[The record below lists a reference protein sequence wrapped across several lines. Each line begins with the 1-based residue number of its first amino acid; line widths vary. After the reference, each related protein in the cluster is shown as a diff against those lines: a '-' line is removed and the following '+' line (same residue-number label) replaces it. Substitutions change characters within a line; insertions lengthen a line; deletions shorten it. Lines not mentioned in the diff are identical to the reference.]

1 MKGWQILIT
10 GGSSG
15 IGWALAQ
22 ALHADGA
29 IVHLG
34 ARGQVA
40 LNSAA
45 EPLGERVHTY
55 VCDTSDRLARQAMVA
70 ALSERTGGRLDG
82 LVVNAA
88 MYAYTPL
95 LDEDDDHLLEYFR
108 VNTLPAFALVKL
120 CRPLLLAGEGR
131 SVLFVSSTLATRP
144 VPGVG
149 AYAASKAAMTSLA
162 KSFALELAPERMR
175 VNALLPGVV
184 NTPIHDPQTPEDPRR
199 EDKLAMLAQAHPL
212 GRVGEPEDVARA
224 ARYLLSAEAGWVT
237 GSLFYV
243 DGGISLV

>member
-1 MKGWQILIT
+1 MKGWHVLIT

-29 IVHLG
+29 IVHLC
-34 ARGQVA
+34 ARGAEA
-40 LNSAA
+40 LDAA
-45 EPLGERVHTY
+45 AAQLGDRVHTY
-55 VCDTSDRLARQAMVA
+55 ACDTADAAARRAMVA
-70 ALSERTGGRLDG
+70 ELGARSGGRLDG

-95 LDEDDDHLLEYFR
+95 LEEDDEHLLDYFK

-131 SVLFVSSTLATRP
+131 SILFISSTLATRP

-149 AYAASKAAMTSLA
+149 AYAASKAAMNSLA
-162 KSFALELAPERMR
+162 KSYALELAPERLR
-175 VNALLPGVV
+175 VNAILPGVV
-184 NTPIHDPQTPEDPRR
+184 NTPIHDPQAPGELRR
-199 EDKLAMLAQAHPL
+199 EDKLAMLAQSHPL

-243 DGGISLV
+243 DGGISLA

>member
-1 MKGWQILIT
+1 MKDWHILIT

-22 ALHADGA
+22 TLHADGA
-29 IVHLG
+29 IVHLC
-34 ARGQVA
+34 ARGQAA
-40 LNSAA
+40 LTRAA
-45 EPLGERVHTY
+45 EQLGERVHIY
-55 VCDTSDRLARQAMVA
+55 ACDTSDRLARAAMVDE
-70 ALSERTGGRLDG
+70 LRERTGGRLDG

-95 LDEDDDHLLEYFR
+95 LDEDDEHLLEYFK

-131 SVLFVSSTLATRP
+131 SILFVSSTLATRP

-162 KSFALELAPERMR
+162 KSFALELAPERLR

-184 NTPIHDPQTPEDPRR
+184 NTPIHDPQTAADPRR
-199 EDKLAMLAQAHPL
+199 EDKLAILAQAHPL

-224 ARYLLSAEAGWVT
+224 ARYLLSADAGWVT